1 MFLLPYALV
10 LLVYGAAVVIRKKTL
25 VVNHHHSANWIDAA
39 KDVEDIPTIDSSSL
53 AQARSLQP
61 PEVTSTRGGELEH
74 LEFWSTHYRLIQRAW
89 QEWERD
95 SGQKQNEE
103 HRENIIEGHDASF
116 YHLPSLAEEIMME
129 PLLKES
135 IRQLWK
141 KPSVEAELELQT
153 DFWEEP
159 IRNVFACSSFF
170 SPQSIRNLRQ
180 HLSLMGQAG
189 IPTRR
194 PNGMNRNGFVL
205 DDETEGGVSYMSVDD
220 FRGWL
225 VDDYL
230 RPLGR
235 MFFPEYI
242 GSDEDDESSYAFTV
256 HYQHD
261 GGTVTHMNGTVVE
274 STTNSLAGSPNT
286 NATKKRDVKLKEH
299 SDASVVT
306 ININLNLPGEDE
318 YDGSQLLFLDDHDD
332 PAAGSQENDQVQRRK
347 LEFQPGMAV
356 IHRGLHRHQALPI
369 EKGQRHQLIIW
380 IFGKDGYVRIAPY
393 EPNEQ
398 LSVEKRWSKA
408 KNTGG
413 RNHQDLGGD
422 SYPFEL

>member
-10 LLVYGAAVVIRKKTL
+10 LLFYGAAFVIRRKRWVTG
-25 VVNHHHSANWIDAA
+25 V
-39 KDVEDIPTIDSSSL
+39 DIPAIDSSSFSSL
-53 AQARSLQP
+53 AKARGLQA

-74 LEFWSTHYRLIQRAW
+74 LDFWNTHYQLIQRAW
-89 QEWERD
+89 HEWERD
-95 SGQKQNEE
+95 IRQKQNDDE
-103 HRENIIEGHDASF
+103 HRAEQMEDSLETSWNDR
-116 YHLPSLAEEIMME
+116 LPSLAEGVMME

-135 IRQLWK
+135 IRKLWN
-141 KPSVEAELELQT
+141 KPSLEAELEMQAV
-153 DFWEEP
+153 FWEEP
-159 IRNVFACSSFF
+159 IRNVYTCASFF
-170 SPQSIRNLRQ
+170 SSQGIRHLQQ
-180 HLSLMGQAG
+180 HLTLMRQAG

-205 DDETEGGVSYMSVDD
+205 DDETEGGVSYVSVDE

-256 HYQHD
+256 HYQYDD
-261 GGTVTHMNGTVVE
+261 GCSSTHTNDTPGENNTSTVAVG
-274 STTNSLAGSPNT
+274 STNT
-286 NATKKRDVKLKEH
+286 TATRKRDVKLKEH

-306 ININLNLPGEDE
+306 ININLNLPGEAE
-318 YDGSQLLFLDDHDD
+318 YDGSQLLFLDED
-332 PAAGSQENDQVQRRK
+332 PAGSSPEQAQRHK

-369 EKGQRHQLIIW
+369 EKGERHQLIIW
-380 IFGKDGYVRIAPY
+380 LFGKDGYVRVSPY
-393 EPNEQ
+393 EPKDQ
-398 LSVEKRWSKA
+398 LAVKKRWSKS
-408 KNTGG
+408 KTGG
-413 RNHQDLGGD
+413 RNRKHMGGD
-422 SYPFEL
+422 SFPFEL